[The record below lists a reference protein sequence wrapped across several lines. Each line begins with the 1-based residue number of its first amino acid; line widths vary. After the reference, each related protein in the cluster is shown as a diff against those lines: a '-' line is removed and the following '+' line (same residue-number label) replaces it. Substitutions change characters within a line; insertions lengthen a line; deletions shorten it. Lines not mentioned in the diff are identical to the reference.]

1 MIVQQNLTA
10 GVNAVEVRTA
20 LCTCLLIDPARFTRI
35 AHLLQVPVQLL
46 AGGLMGVENR
56 VVAHLA
62 VRDRLVD
69 LPAVAN
75 LLVQVAL
82 CLDAGRV
89 VLIDEAN
96 LRGTAHAA
104 RNHVLT
110 DDICDIQ
117 QVDGLELGAG
127 LAVTRTGLTDD
138 LVNLIDHAH
147 HGLVARCRAAEH
159 LELFALGTDIA
170 VIDHDMTDL
179 VVLVV
184 VEQVKVRVE
193 RLCPALLGVTDGDV
207 SGVAREGEVGVF
219 QTLVLGHFLIHLVQ
233 KL

>member
-1 MIVQQNLTA
+1 MYKRQ
-10 GVNAVEVRTA
+10 
-20 LCTCLLIDPARFTRI
+20 
-35 AHLLQVPVQLL
+35 
-46 AGGLMGVENR
+46 
-56 VVAHLA
+56 
-62 VRDRLVD
+62 
-69 LPAVAN
+69 

-89 VLIDEAN
+89 ILIDEAN

-117 QVDGLELGAG
+117 QVDGLELGAD

-147 HGLVARCRAAEH
+147 HRLVTRCRAAEH

-170 VIDHDMTDL
+170 VIDHDVTDL

-184 VEQVKVRVE
+184 VEQVKVRIE
-193 RLCPALLGVTDGDV
+193 CLRPTLLGVTDGDV
-207 SGVAREGEVGVF
+207 SGIARECEVGVL
-219 QTLVLGHFLIHLVQ
+219 QTCLLYTSQARNTAAQPSGQPCADHQ
-233 KL
+233 YPNSGRRGSG